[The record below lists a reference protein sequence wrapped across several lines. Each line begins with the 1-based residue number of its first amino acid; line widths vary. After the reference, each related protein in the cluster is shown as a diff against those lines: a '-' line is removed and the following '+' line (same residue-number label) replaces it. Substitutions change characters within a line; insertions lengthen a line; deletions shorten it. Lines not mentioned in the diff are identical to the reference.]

1 MARGASSALPAALLL
16 LLATV
21 WALVAVRFRGLP
33 GFTGSSGRSAAAA
46 PRIARTLASRAA
58 VGSGVL
64 VSVEIKPD
72 RIEDFLSAME
82 VDVTKS
88 RDKAIDPGC
97 LRFDLLRD
105 RDDPNKF
112 VFFECYLDD
121 GAAAHHKTTSHYNAW
136 AEFKASGGVVSQ
148 SVAKVET
155 ASLPAW
161 AFQTSDCGN
170 KATGSAVLVTVDI
183 KPDRIDD
190 FLKAME
196 DDVTKSRD
204 KALDPG
210 CLRFD
215 LLRDREDPNKFV
227 FYEAYSDDEGAAQHK
242 TTSHYKS
249 WADFKG
255 TGGVASQSVTK
266 VETASIPGTWAFQA

>member
-1 MARGASSALPAALLL
+1 MA
-16 LLATV
+16 
-21 WALVAVRFRGLP
+21 
-33 GFTGSSGRSAAAA
+33 
-46 PRIARTLASRAA
+46 AA

-72 RIEDFLSAME
+72 RLEDFFAAME
-82 VDVTKS
+82 DDATKS
-88 RDKAIDPGC
+88 RDKGLDPGC

-105 RDDPNKF
+105 REDPNKF
-112 VFFECYLDD
+112 VFYECYVDD
-121 GAAAHHKTTSHYNAW
+121 SAAAEHKTTSHYKSW
-136 AEFKASGGVVSQ
+136 ADFKASGGVVSQ

-161 AFQTSDCGN
+161 AFQTEACGD
-170 KATGSAVLVTVDI
+170 KPTGSAVLVTVEI
-183 KPDRIDD
+183 KPDRVQD
-190 FLKAME
+190 FLTAME

-204 KALDPG
+204 KSLDPG

-227 FYEAYSDDEGAAQHK
+227 FYEAYADDDGAAQHK

-249 WADFKG
+249 WADFKAS
-255 TGGVASQSVTK
+255 GGVQSQAVTK
-266 VETASIPGTWAFQA
+266 LETASIPGTWAFQP

>member
-1 MARGASSALPAALLL
+1 LRR
-16 LLATV
+16 ATC
-21 WALVAVRFRGLP
+21 
-33 GFTGSSGRSAAAA
+33 
-46 PRIARTLASRAA
+46 

-72 RIEDFLSAME
+72 RLDDFFKAME
-82 VDVTKS
+82 DDATKS
-88 RDKAIDPGC
+88 RDKALDPGC

-112 VFFECYLDD
+112 FFYECYGDD
-121 GAAAHHKTTSHYNAW
+121 GAAAHHKTTAHYKSW

-148 SVAKVET
+148 SVVKVET
-155 ASLPAW
+155 GSLPGW
-161 AFQTSDCGN
+161 AFQTQSSGTAPTD
-170 KATGSAVLVTVDI
+170 SAVLVTVEI
-183 KPDRIDD
+183 APERVAD

-215 LLRDREDPNKFV
+215 LLRDRDEPNKFV
-227 FYEAYSDDEGAAQHK
+227 FYEAYVDDAAAAHHK
-242 TTSHYKS
+242 TTAHYKS
-249 WADFKG
+249 WADFKAS
-255 TGGVASQSVTK
+255 GGVLSQRVAK
-266 VETASIPGTWAFQA
+266 LETASIPGSWAFQS